1 MDRHEIGYLYPMSYR
16 ISFLVL
22 LSLLLVGCNRTQ
34 RSDLAFTGKA
44 LRVSEP
50 IYEIQAVKL
59 SDSTV
64 RLSFVGSPTLRTPGR
79 NVAWVEAL
87 VGPDEN
93 ALNDNLVFATSTAG
107 APGAEETV
115 TIVGEASWD
124 TDAAK
129 KSKRLVADVS
139 VVTSQ
144 EHLIYRTVVEYSR
157 AEPME
162 LTPFTS
168 AVNDTTMEV
177 GVIARRVFVPAGEY
191 LPSSENVRLIISNE
205 QGAVVYRSDAGQS
218 FLQLVTT
225 VEPQNVGQM
234 QRYVVPWNGR
244 DLQKERVPDGMYK
257 AEVIIPARPDPYK
270 ATIDV
275 PWPPK

>member
-1 MDRHEIGYLYPMSYR
+1 MSDRLSL
-16 ISFLVL
+16 LVL
-22 LSLLLVGCNRTQ
+22 LPLLLLGCNRTQ
-34 RSDLAFTGKA
+34 RSDLAFNGKA
-44 LRVSEP
+44 LRVDEP

-79 NVAWVEAL
+79 NVAWVEAV
-87 VGPDEN
+87 VGPDEHS
-93 ALNDNLVFATSTAG
+93 LNDNIVFATSTAG
-107 APGAEETV
+107 APGAAETV

-124 TDAAK
+124 TDAARR
-129 KSKRLVADVS
+129 SKRMVADVS

-144 EHLIYRTVVEYSR
+144 EHLIYRTVVEYSK

-168 AVNDTTMEV
+168 AVNDTTIEV

-191 LPSSENVRLIISNE
+191 LPSSENVRLIISDE
-205 QGAVVYRSDAGQS
+205 QGAVVWRSDAGQS

-234 QRYVVPWNGR
+234 QRYVVPWFGQNL
-244 DLQKERVPDGMYK
+244 LQQRVPDGMYK
-257 AEVIIPARPDPYK
+257 AEIIIPARPDPYK
-270 ATIDV
+270 AWIEV

>member
-1 MDRHEIGYLYPMSYR
+1 MTYR
-16 ISFLVL
+16 
-22 LSLLLVGCNRTQ
+22 LLLLILLPLLLLGCNRTQ
-34 RSDLAFTGKA
+34 RSDLAFSGKA

-50 IYEIQAVKL
+50 VYEIQAVKL

-79 NVAWVEAL
+79 NVAWVEAS

-93 ALNDNLVFATSTAG
+93 SLNDDIVFATSTAG

-115 TIVGEASWD
+115 TLVGEASWD
-124 TDAAK
+124 TRAAK
-129 KSKRLVADVS
+129 LSKRMVADVS

-144 EHLIYRTVVEYSR
+144 EHLIYRVEVDYTE
-157 AEPME
+157 ANPME

-191 LPSSENVRLIISNE
+191 LPSSENVRLIISDDK
-205 QGAVVYRSDAGQS
+205 GTVVYRSDFGQS

-244 DLQKERVPDGMYK
+244 NLQKERVADGTYS
-257 AEVIIPARPDPYK
+257 AEVIIPARPDPYS
-270 ATIDV
+270 ATIEI